1 MTEITKKDFEKLNL
15 RVGKIKAVK
24 PHPKT
29 KDYVL
34 LISLGPAGTEKQ
46 LVADLK
52 EGYTKEELVGKQVL
66 FVQNMEPITVKGVES
81 IGLLL
86 VTHKNEKPV
95 LVQPEKKVETGMK
108 ASGLTNIVIEHHE

>member
-52 EGYTKEELVGKQVL
+52 EGYTKEELLSMKMFQVDPL
-66 FVQNMEPITVKGVES
+66 FSVDRWNAHWQEILDRKSFTIETINKRKGDYS
-81 IGLLL
+81 TDYCTADYIW
-86 VTHKNEKPV
+86 
-95 LVQPEKKVETGMK
+95 Q
-108 ASGLTNIVIEHHE
+108 I